1 MSERTTATTRFSV
14 QGFTYRPV
22 AKITP
27 EEATNILGSSVV
39 LSAAASTVN
48 GEYSTDFEFEW
59 TLSAPDGSLLEEVT
73 FEDPDDK
80 SQVLLSGDVTGTYVV
95 SLTVTYEGVS
105 SETVQAGVFFSPVI
119 VPSVKRLEPDGT
131 FMFSVLSSFWRLVN
145 DRQAFPVIWSSYTQT
160 IASDLLRALQID
172 RSKSIRTIQ
181 PLFQKR
187 FINISPEIEIDSTQ
201 VDILLGNHQSGDG
214 AFTGQVSFVGSGTI
228 ISAKEFLLLNAAND
242 QAVGT
247 YLEIYAGDNAGKYL
261 INRINSSGNGFIVS
275 ESSPFPSAS
284 SLELAAGSDL
294 VGTGGSTVYSVLV
307 DFTSSSVNA
316 KAGDVLHIKE
326 GPYAGYYSITA
337 VGTAD
342 GLSSDRHLSINGV
355 IGITSGMKF
364 RVLQKISATYLQQEE
379 ALTDVVYI
387 PKDEAD
393 FNSYQRDALVSNAGE
408 LVSDYEIIVSPR
420 HLIDSAIDKQIKIT
434 TGTIGGTSFTI
445 SGFNAARTGFI
456 VTDPFSVASYPETV
470 SYSIDVSSSASDR
483 LLVIN
488 GQGHDI
494 ANVSLL
500 ENLPT
505 IEEGGRGDLWAV
517 TLSDKTA
524 PSRLEGANWRICST
538 ITYTAIDNF
547 EDYGVSEGDLLKLQI
562 YRTDLQKASFLLCTI
577 VGVRGNQISFELG
590 TSPISNGVAG
600 SVDAENAVSI
610 ASDLSIPT
618 VTLSEA
624 SGEPLY
630 TSSALDIFSFV
641 NSSSFSSS
649 YFGYPLDAETLID
662 IDGFFLVRIIPHSI
676 IRNSKIGLDPED
688 ERTDEP
694 IFSIPSLNEYLIPET
709 TFEDENTGE
718 ITIVSKDGTVTSLD
732 RAPVKLVE
740 NINYQVSD
748 DKVQGS
754 GAATATNSA
763 TLTFTDLNTVAA
775 GISVGDQIE
784 LVTGSSKGIYSVASI
799 PSAASLRV
807 GGRTVDGALPIAE
820 ETGVEYKITRKDP
833 GTYLRFLNGTFTA
846 ANPAPATLWAPLV
859 LVDNYK
865 YIEDN
870 FGVMVALTKE
880 DMDRFGTSQISYT
893 SAVRGLMYSWAS
905 GPTFRS
911 CETGAHI
918 LLDAAVSEELGEIV
932 SIDSG
937 FLPTKGRILI
947 EDLTSEGEGTGIY
960 RTYLYPNS
968 TEFNLEKFKGLGI
981 NPETG
986 NPFAVGDTVYP
997 FTPLSN
1003 SVVVSDNVSNP
1014 GWWGRYGDVPGSTE
1028 LQKYHTWQVEIDL
1041 LTVESRDIKLV
1052 SDFLMKIRPIYTKPK
1067 IVGVLALQDIVYV
1080 QDDLFVDID
1089 VFLYDDT
1096 AFSRESA
1103 HMVDSYNNS
1112 SVSTRLLD
1120 FGSYSTRTLFRGDD
1134 LYVDAENDPTLVT
1147 SERGGFVSGTTND
1160 SGTQILPKINSYFED
1175 EVEILGQAF
1184 VRVGDVLYISTGKNR
1199 GRFLVSEVVSDTQ
1212 LRISQYT
1219 DSAPRG
1225 IDPSTHMRTEG
1236 EATFHIQRY
1245 EDSLI
1250 TEGSE
1255 ISSVGGTTDGL
1266 QTDNIIVVDDA
1277 KFWSNGV
1284 TADDVLII
1292 ATGNNRGVYH
1302 IEDVGEYQTVAEY
1315 FEHEET
1321 TLTLRE
1327 VLPDTGDLAHS
1338 FEIRRRALLVNPSYS
1353 ATDGETTAGESYIT
1367 SAGVDL
1373 AYIKKGDLLTPS
1385 TGTDEGAVFRV
1396 IGVAGTTIHVDLP
1409 FSATEA
1415 SVEFSVSHLDFE
1427 QDEDDSDYR
1436 FERLHPKDELEV
1448 TLYQP
1453 LTLLHS
1459 GNFTLSDNA
1468 TVSNLIC
1475 TATDEGATDLT
1486 ALSTPVQIGDL
1497 FEVDIDSP
1505 DPTDPEGTTDSASHG
1520 VYEITQVSSATVQVS
1535 KFFPGVQLTTSST
1548 SVVPETGVAAKIYT
1562 PEQNFSVNLDVV
1574 TLLTSPLTS
1583 SGATISLEE
1592 MGVVPGDFFEDTYGT
1607 EHLIIEVLGSD
1618 LTLAASTGLTE
1629 AMSGRI
1635 FRRAATTQREF
1646 PDEIA

>member
-27 EEATNILGSSVV
+27 AEATNILGSSVV
-39 LSAAASTVN
+39 LSAAASTIN

-59 TLSAPDGSLLEEVT
+59 SLSAPDGSLLEEVT
-73 FEDPDDK
+73 FEDPDDQ

-95 SLTVTYEGVS
+95 TLTVTYDGVS
-105 SETVQAGVFFSPVI
+105 SEPVQAGVFFSPVI

-131 FMFSVLSSFWRLVN
+131 FMFSVLSNFWKLVN
-145 DRQAFPVIWSSYTQT
+145 DREAFPVIWSSYTQT
-160 IASDLLRALQID
+160 VASDLLRALQID

-187 FINISPEIEIDSTQ
+187 FINISPEMEIDSTQ
-201 VDILLGNHQSGDG
+201 VDMLLGNHQSGDG

-228 ISAKEFLLLNAAND
+228 ISAKEFLLLNAANE

-247 YLEIYAGDNAGKYL
+247 YLEIYTGDNAGKYL
-261 INRINSSGNGFIVS
+261 INRINSAGNGFIVS

-294 VGTGGSTVYSVLV
+294 VGTGGSTVYSVLTN
-307 DFTSSSVNA
+307 FSSASTKV
-316 KAGDVLHIKE
+316 GDVLHIKE
-326 GPYAGYYSITA
+326 GSYAGYYSITA

-342 GLSSDRHLSINGV
+342 GLSSDRHLSIDGV

-364 RVLQKISATYLQQEE
+364 RVLQKIRATYLQQEE

-387 PKDEAD
+387 PKDQAD
-393 FNSYQRDALVSNAGE
+393 FTSYEQDALSSTAGE
-408 LVSDYEIIVSPR
+408 LVSDYEIIVSPS

-445 SGFNAARTGFI
+445 SGFNSSRTGFI
-456 VTDPFSVASYPETV
+456 VTAPFSVASYPETV

-483 LLVIN
+483 LLIIN

-494 ANVSLL
+494 SNVSLL

-505 IEEGGRGDLWAV
+505 EEEGGRGDLWAV
-517 TLSDKTA
+517 TLASKTA

-590 TSPISNGVAG
+590 TSPISSGTVG
-600 SVDAENAVSI
+600 TIDPENALSI
-610 ASDLSIPT
+610 SSDLSIPT
-618 VTLSEA
+618 VTLSEV
-624 SGEPLY
+624 SGDPLY

-641 NSSSFSSS
+641 NGASFSSS

-662 IDGFFLVRIIPHSI
+662 IDGFFSINIIPHSI
-676 IRNSKIGLDPED
+676 IRNSRVGLDPED
-688 ERTDEP
+688 ERPDEP
-694 IFSIPSLNEYLIPET
+694 IFSIPSLSEYLTPET
-709 TFEDENTGE
+709 TFEDEDTGE
-718 ITIVSKDGTVTSLD
+718 ITIVSKDGSVKVLD
-732 RAPVKLVE
+732 RAPVRLVE

-748 DKVQGS
+748 DKVRGS
-754 GAATATNSA
+754 GATTAANSA
-763 TLTFTDLNTVAA
+763 TLIFTDLNTVAA

-784 LVTGSSKGIYSVASI
+784 LVTGSSKGIYSVSAI
-799 PSAASLRV
+799 PSSSTLRV
-807 GGRTVDGALPIAE
+807 GGRNVDGALPIIDEA
-820 ETGVEYKITRKDP
+820 GVEYEITRKDS
-833 GTYLRFLNGTFTA
+833 GTYLRFLDGTFTA

-932 SIDSG
+932 AIDSG
-937 FLPTKGRILI
+937 FLPTRGRILI
-947 EDLTSEGEGTGIY
+947 EDLTDEGEGTGIY

-968 TEFNLEKFKGLGI
+968 TEFNLDKFKGLGI

-1003 SVVVSDNVSNP
+1003 SVVISDNVSNP
-1014 GWWGRYGDVPGSTE
+1014 GWWGKYGNVSGKVE
-1028 LQKYHTWQVEIDL
+1028 LQKYHSWQVEIDL
-1041 LTVESRDIKLV
+1041 LTIESRDIKLV
-1052 SDFLMKIRPIYTKPK
+1052 SDFLMKIRPIYTRPK
-1067 IVGVLALQDIVYV
+1067 IVGVLALQDTVYV
-1080 QDDLFVDID
+1080 LDDLYVDID

-1112 SVSTRLLD
+1112 GASTRLLD
-1120 FGSYSTRTLFRGDD
+1120 YGSFSTRTLFRGDD
-1134 LYVDAENDPTLVT
+1134 LAVDSSDPTLIT

-1160 SGTQILPKINSYFED
+1160 SGVQVLPKINSYFEE

-1225 IDPSTHMRTEG
+1225 IDPSTHMRTESG
-1236 EATFHIQRY
+1236 AHFHIQRY
-1245 EDSLI
+1245 EDELI
-1250 TEGSE
+1250 VSGST
-1255 ISSVGGTTDGL
+1255 ISAAASNTITVST
-1266 QTDNIIVVDDA
+1266 A
-1277 KFWSNGV
+1277 KFWSDGV

-1292 ATGNNRGVYH
+1292 SSGANRGVYH
-1302 IEDVGEYQTVAEY
+1302 IEDLGIYDSGSEV
-1315 FEHEET
+1315 FNNEET
-1321 TLTLRE
+1321 SLTLRE
-1327 VLPDTGDLAHS
+1327 GLPDTGDLSHS
-1338 FEIRRRALLVNPSYS
+1338 FEIRRRALLANPSYE
-1353 ATDGETTAGESYIT
+1353 ATDGETTAGEAYIT
-1367 SAGVDL
+1367 SAAGADL

-1409 FSATEA
+1409 FSATET
-1415 SVEFSVSHLDFE
+1415 SIEFSVSHLDFE

-1475 TATDEGATDLT
+1475 IATDEGATDLT
-1486 ALSTPVQIGDL
+1486 ALVPPVQAGDL
-1497 FEVDIDSP
+1497 FEVEIDSP
-1505 DPTDPEGTTDSASHG
+1505 DPLDPAGTTDSSSHG
-1520 VYEITQVSSATVQVS
+1520 VYEISQVSSATVQVDR
-1535 KFFPGVQLTTSST
+1535 FFPGVQLTTSST
-1548 SVVPETGVAAKIYT
+1548 SVVPETGVACKIYT
-1562 PEQNFSVNLDVV
+1562 PEENFSVNLDVV
-1574 TLLTSPLTS
+1574 TLLSSPLTS
-1583 SGATISLEE
+1583 SGATISLED

-1607 EHLIIEVLGSD
+1607 EHLIVEVLGSD

-1629 AMSGRI
+1629 VMSGRI